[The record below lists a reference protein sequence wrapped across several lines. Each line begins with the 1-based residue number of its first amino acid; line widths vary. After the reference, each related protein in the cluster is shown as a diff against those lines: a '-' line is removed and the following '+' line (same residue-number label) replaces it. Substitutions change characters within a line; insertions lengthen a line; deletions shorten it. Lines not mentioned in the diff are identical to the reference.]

1 MEILS
6 QWGSLANLQRLGA
19 DTLDVE
25 NYRLWERL
33 KMANRLAVIT
43 GGTKGLGKAVVERL
57 LSEGFDV
64 VITYG
69 SDLERAVA
77 VRADL
82 MAEVPGS
89 QINVLQA
96 DASDMASI
104 DVLKKFLIAEG
115 RRLDVLIL
123 NAGLTERGSFEEIAP
138 ESWERVFRAN
148 VQVPVFTVQRLLDH
162 FTESASVIF
171 TGSLMG
177 IEPHSMS
184 LSYGATK
191 ATVHALVKNLVKFLA
206 PRGIRVNAVAPGFVD
221 TEWQL
226 TKPKEIRDRINSKI
240 SLGRFATP

>member
-1 MEILS
+1 
-6 QWGSLANLQRLGA
+6 
-19 DTLDVE
+19 
-25 NYRLWERL
+25 
-33 KMANRLAVIT
+33 MANRLALIT
-43 GGTKGLGKAVVERL
+43 GGTKGLGKAVAERL

-64 VITYG
+64 VLTYG
-69 SDLERAVA
+69 SDHERAAA

-82 MAEVPGS
+82 RAAFPDS
-89 QINVLQA
+89 QVSVLQA

-104 DVLKKFLIAEG
+104 DVLEEFFTTEE
-115 RRLDVLIL
+115 RQLDALIL
-123 NAGLTERGSFEEIAP
+123 NAGLTERGSFEEISP
-138 ESWERVFRAN
+138 ESWERVFKAN

-162 FTESASVIF
+162 LAESASVTF

-177 IEPHSMS
+177 IQPHSMS

-226 TKPKEIRDRINSKI
+226 TKPKEIRESINSKI
-240 SLGRFATP
+240 SLGRFATPEEIADAYVMLIENPYITGETVTIDGGYSYR